1 MKIHWN
7 GKTKNL
13 IGPKVRQLR
22 LEQGLSQAKLAE
34 KLQLLGLECSDLT
47 ILRIEQGSRFVS
59 DFEINAFAEYFQIS
73 ADELLGRKNAKA

>member
-1 MKIHWN
+1 MKIHWD
-7 GKTKNL
+7 GKKKNL

-34 KLQLLGLECSDLT
+34 KLQLLGLECNDLT

-59 DFEINAFAEYFQIS
+59 DFEIAALAEYFQVS
-73 ADELLGRKNAKA
+73 ADDLLGRMNTKE